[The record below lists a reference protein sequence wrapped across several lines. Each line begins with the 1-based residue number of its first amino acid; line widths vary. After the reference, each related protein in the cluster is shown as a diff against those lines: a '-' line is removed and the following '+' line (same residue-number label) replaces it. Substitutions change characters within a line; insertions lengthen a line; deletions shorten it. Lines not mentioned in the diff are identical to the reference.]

1 MTGERAFDTPSG
13 HRKGTSRS
21 TALLLGV
28 TVLLGSVF
36 LIALVVVGA
45 WYWQRG
51 GDVKEASFLAIT
63 LDGRVGDAP
72 QPGGM
77 FLDPEDAP
85 PVLTEVARAIRAA
98 ADDERITGI
107 WLRVDDPALGWAGG
121 QEVRDALVDFGA
133 AGKPCVAWAETWSTG
148 GYFVASACDTV
159 AVAPAGILMVN
170 GLAVHV
176 TYYAGLFEKV
186 GVKAD
191 MLHVGDF
198 KSAVEPYERTG
209 PTEPASLAMD
219 DLLDSLWT
227 DFLTPVAESR
237 GLGVEALRERVDHPS
252 LSPQRARDA
261 GLVDVLAYPD
271 QLLADLARAAT
282 DREGW
287 LAAVP
292 DQQILDEDTLEDA
305 ITPLSEYLR
314 DQRAQRASGKARVAV
329 VFAEGPIVSGGGDGG
344 LFGGQMLG
352 DRDFAEWMDAIRE
365 DDTVKAVVLRVNSP
379 GGSALASDLMWRD
392 LQRVKAAGKPVVV
405 SMGNYAASGG
415 YYIAAPA
422 DWIVAQPNTLT
433 GSIGVFGG
441 KLTFAGTYEK
451 VGLTEHVWARGAEA
465 DLFSTTNPFSD
476 GGRVAYQGFIDD
488 FYQTFLQ
495 RVADG
500 RKLEVAR
507 VHEVAQ
513 GRVWSGRQALERGLV
528 DELGGLDV
536 AVAKAAELGGVAGEP
551 SLVTFPKQQSLFEML
566 EEDLGQGDRQVSI
579 PLPGLDSGA
588 IGEVLSLTRVFDGG
602 PVVLLPG
609 DLRIE

>member
-1 MTGERAFDTPSG
+1 MSGERAFETPSG
-13 HRKGTSRS
+13 QRKGLGRS

-28 TVLLGSVF
+28 IALLGSVF
-36 LIALVVVGA
+36 LITAIVVGA

-51 GDVKEASFLAIT
+51 GDVKEESFLAIT
-63 LDGRVGDAP
+63 LDGRLTDAP
-72 QPGGM
+72 EPGGM
-77 FLDPEDAP
+77 LLDPEASR
-85 PVLTEVARAIRAA
+85 PVITEVARAIRTAA
-98 ADDERITGI
+98 GDERITGI
-107 WLRVDDPALGWAGG
+107 WLRVDEPALGWAGA
-121 QEVRDALVDFGA
+121 QEIRDALVDFRA

-148 GYFVASACDTV
+148 GYFVGSACDTV

-219 DLLDSLWT
+219 VLLDSLWT
-227 DFLTPVAESR
+227 DFLDPVAASR
-237 GLGVEALRERVDHPS
+237 GMSVDDLRGRIDQPS

-261 GLVDVLAYPD
+261 GLVDALAYPD
-271 QLLADLARAAT
+271 QLLADVKRAAT

-287 LAAVP
+287 LAALPEQRV
-292 DQQILDEDTLEDA
+292 LDEDALDDV

-314 DQRAQRASGKARVAV
+314 DLRAQAPSGDARVAI
-329 VFAEGPIVSGGGDGG
+329 VFADGPIVSGDGDGG
-344 LFGGQMLG
+344 LLGGTMLG
-352 DRDFAEWMDAIRE
+352 DRAFAEWMDAVRE
-365 DDTVKAVVLRVNSP
+365 DDSVKAVVLRVNSP

-415 YYIAAPA
+415 YYLSAPA

-451 VGLTEHVWARGAEA
+451 LGLTEHVWERGAEA
-465 DLFSTTNPFSD
+465 DLFSTTEGFTE
-476 GGRVAYQGFIDD
+476 GGRAAYQGFIED
-488 FYQTFLQ
+488 FYQTFLA
-495 RVADG
+495 RVAEG
-500 RKLEVAR
+500 RKLEVAQ

-536 AVAKAAELGGVAGEP
+536 AIAKAAELGGVAGEP
-551 SLVTFPKQQSLFEML
+551 SLVTYPQQKSLFEL
-566 EEDLGQGDRQVSI
+566 LQEDLEGDDHQVE
-579 PLPGLDSGA
+579 LVVPGLDTSA
-588 IGEVLSLTRVFDGG
+588 VGEALSLGRVFDGG

-609 DLRIE
+609 NLRVE